1 MLDEACPNLESLG
14 VTHSQVVIGDNYIPA
29 NKNEK
34 RLESNFCLLRLKS
47 GTCKN
52 LSKVF
57 LLHYGWFQNYNG
69 VETWNISNDSKMNL
83 NSSKNVSS
91 VFK

>member
-34 RLESNFCLLRLKS
+34 RLGSNFCLLSPELHRGIYFMDDFKIILALKFEIFPMIL
-47 GTCKN
+47 K
-52 LSKVF
+52 
-57 LLHYGWFQNYNG
+57 
-69 VETWNISNDSKMNL
+69 
-83 NSSKNVSS
+83 
-91 VFK
+91 

>member
-34 RLESNFCLLRLKS
+34 RLGSNFCLLSPKLHGRLYQRIFCS
-47 GTCKN
+47 
-52 LSKVF
+52 F
-57 LLHYGWFQNYNG
+57 M
-69 VETWNISNDSKMNL
+69 DD
-83 NSSKNVSS
+83 
-91 VFK
+91 FKIIVALKLEIFPMILK